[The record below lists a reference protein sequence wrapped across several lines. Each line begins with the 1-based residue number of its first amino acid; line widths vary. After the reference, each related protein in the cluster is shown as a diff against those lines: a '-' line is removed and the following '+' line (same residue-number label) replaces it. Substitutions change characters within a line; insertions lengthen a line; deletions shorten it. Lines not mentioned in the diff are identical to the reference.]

1 MTAPA
6 SERPEIV
13 IEPTRGLRAFA
24 WRDIWAYRDL
34 LWLLVWRDF
43 ATRYK
48 QTVLGPLWFIFQP
61 LITTL
66 IFTVVFGGFAKI
78 PTAGVPAMLFY
89 LCGLVPW
96 GYFSQTFQST
106 STTLVANAALFGKVY
121 FPRLVV
127 PLASALSNLLAFAI
141 QLATFGVF
149 YAIYK
154 FSPHAATFGARWD
167 LALLPLYL
175 LHVAALSFGIG
186 LWLAALTAKFRDF
199 TVLATFLV
207 QLWLYATPVIY
218 PLSQVPE
225 KWRLLVALNPMTM
238 PVECFRHAL
247 LGAGSPTGPLLA
259 LSLGITFVL
268 LASGV
273 AIFQH
278 VEKTFVDVI

>member
-1 MTAPA
+1 MSTPAPA
-6 SERPEIV
+6 RDEIV

-24 WRDIWAYRDL
+24 WRDLWAYRDL

-48 QTVLGPLWFIFQP
+48 QTILGPLWFVFQP
-61 LITTL
+61 VITTA
-66 IFTVVFGGFAKI
+66 IFAVVFGGFAKI

-89 LCGLVPW
+89 NCGLVPW
-96 GYFSQTFQST
+96 GYFAQTFQST
-106 STTLVANAALFGKVY
+106 STTLVTNAALFGKVY

-127 PLASALSNLLAFAI
+127 PLAGAISNLLAFVI
-141 QLATFGVF
+141 QFATFL
-149 YAIYK
+149 AIYAVYK
-154 FSPHAATFGARWD
+154 FRPEAATFGFQWD
-167 LALLPLYL
+167 VVLLPFAL

-199 TVLATFLV
+199 TILGGFFV

-247 LGAGSPTGPLLA
+247 LGAGTPSAPLLG
-259 LSLGITFVL
+259 LSVLVTVVL
-268 LASGV
+268 LVGGL
-273 AIFQH
+273 AIFQR
-278 VEKTFVDVI
+278 VEKNFVDVI

>member
-1 MTAPA
+1 MNAPEI
-6 SERPEIV
+6 ERDEIV
-13 IEPTRGLRAFA
+13 IEATKGLRVFA

-61 LITTL
+61 VITTV
-66 IFTVVFGGFAKI
+66 IFAVVFGGFAKI
-78 PTAGVPAMLFY
+78 PTAGVPAILFY
-89 LCGLVPW
+89 NCGLVPW

-127 PLASALSNLLAFAI
+127 PLAGAISNLLAFLI
-141 QLATFGVF
+141 QFGTFLVIFALYRFRPEANTFGF
-149 YAIYK
+149 
-154 FSPHAATFGARWD
+154 RWD
-167 LALLPLYL
+167 VVLLPFAL

-199 TVLATFLV
+199 TVLAGFLV

-218 PLSQVPE
+218 PLSQVPG

-247 LGAGSPTGPLLA
+247 LGAGTPSAPLLA
-259 LSLGITFVL
+259 ISVFATAVL
-268 LASGV
+268 LAGGL
-273 AIFQH
+273 AMFKQ